1 MIAKSTGYLL
11 ASVIALGLAQ
21 PAFATDQAKEAAPKV
36 EKAEHARV
44 HKGSEEIVKVQEALK
59 AKGEEPGSIDGIMG
73 KKTRAALKK
82 FQEQNK
88 LKATGTLDQQ
98 TAEKLGVQM
107 AQVSSNNNSNN
118 KMKEENK

>member
-1 MIAKSTGYLL
+1 MIGKAGKLL
-11 ASVIALGLAQ
+11 FAGFLTVGLAQ
-21 PAFATDQAKEAAPKV
+21 PAFAADQAKEAAVKP
-36 EKAEHARV
+36 EHAQRAKV
-44 HKGSEEIVKVQEALK
+44 SEQNEEITKVQEALQ
-59 AKGEEPGSIDGIMG
+59 AKGENPGAIDGIMG
-73 KKTRAALKK
+73 RKTRAALKK

-107 AQVSSNNNSNN
+107 AQVSSNN